1 MILRNVSRYLRGE
14 LTRRIML
21 LVLLPLFFISYFGI
35 LALAIWLYPD
45 SYDWRYLSISKLLYP
60 LTNPEFHYIA
70 STSIAISGVLMV
82 PFAGYIGRRLSGAA
96 PTAAKVGAAV
106 YFGGCICLTLAGL
119 IASHPAHGTSR
130 LPQLHNTLARISVI
144 GIGVGVVVFSASAT
158 KGYFRPTPGKMRHRR
173 SLLVSWNLLTLPVI
187 LITLTWL
194 AIRIFVKRSTPAYH
208 AIATSA
214 AWKVG
219 FWEWIGSAVGF
230 AFLVCAVL
238 FLPESDSE

>member
-1 MILRNVSRYLRGE
+1 
-14 LTRRIML
+14 
-21 LVLLPLFFISYFGI
+21 
-35 LALAIWLYPD
+35 
-45 SYDWRYLSISKLLYP
+45 
-60 LTNPEFHYIA
+60 
-70 STSIAISGVLMV
+70 
-82 PFAGYIGRRLSGAA
+82 
-96 PTAAKVGAAV
+96 
-106 YFGGCICLTLAGL
+106 LAGL

-144 GIGVGVVVFSASAT
+144 GIGVGMVVFSASAT

-173 SLLVSWNLLTLPVI
+173 SLVVSWNLLTLPVI

-238 FLPESDSE
+238 FLPEHDSD